1 LYAGECVGWECGV
14 CGCGEDYV
22 CSEAAELFV
31 ELLIEIGVE
40 GEERGGYSCGDGHGD
55 ERGDAAG
62 STMDERAAEDAGKA

>member
-1 LYAGECVGWECGV
+1 
-14 CGCGEDYV
+14 
-22 CSEAAELFV
+22 
-31 ELLIEIGVE
+31 LIEIGVE